1 MSEKL
6 IDFPSQ
12 IKDLASLVT
21 TVTYPYCERS
31 KELGNRIDYI
41 NNYVRDK
48 LSQVQPEI
56 MVYGIYNAGK
66 SSIINEMIG
75 ADKAVVDD
83 KPTTDKVTYYDFNGY
98 RIADTPGVGAPIA
111 HEKITQE
118 HLKKADV
125 VIFVMSST
133 GSHDKA
139 QNYERI
145 RDIYNSGKKV
155 IIVLNDKDGKL
166 NDSSDTEHT
175 IELIKLKIGQNL
187 NKVGLENKFQIIAVN
202 ALRARTARLKNNS
215 NLYLKSNMSEL
226 IDVITHEIKNSDSA
240 HKWRTTVFQIADE
253 CRKVLTELD
262 KIDQSSLSEKE
273 IKNFT
278 DLVRQQ
284 EERQRNDI
292 NSFIERK
299 MKIMSATLP
308 DTIWSQKSNQVMAQ
322 NTLKQMIDDNIQQV
336 REKLLELLR
345 HTKELLDENSVRLKI
360 QLKNTCESEELLDNV
375 NYEEEWNELI
385 ELIKEGAHS
394 PINEEFGDYRDN
406 TDGSSS
412 NSLGILTALGT
423 STVAKIAS
431 SHPYVAAAI
440 AAVSLIFSLFGKGN
454 SGPSNGELAKEHNN
468 IENARVQAE
477 MQARNELEHKC
488 RYLCMNL
495 EDKIKLAVSDCMSE
509 ASKRIITPFKE
520 LASKIQSEN
529 GKLLECIDTVK
540 QVIYNLDDI
549 GEQLKSKDGEF

>member
-1 MSEKL
+1 M
-6 IDFPSQ
+6 
-12 IKDLASLVT
+12 
-21 TVTYPYCERS
+21 
-31 KELGNRIDYI
+31 
-41 NNYVRDK
+41 
-48 LSQVQPEI
+48 
-56 MVYGIYNAGK
+56 
-66 SSIINEMIG
+66 
-75 ADKAVVDD
+75 
-83 KPTTDKVTYYDFNGY
+83 
-98 RIADTPGVGAPIA
+98 
-111 HEKITQE
+111 
-118 HLKKADV
+118 
-125 VIFVMSST
+125 
-133 GSHDKA
+133 
-139 QNYERI
+139 
-145 RDIYNSGKKV
+145 
-155 IIVLNDKDGKL
+155 
-166 NDSSDTEHT
+166 
-175 IELIKLKIGQNL
+175 
-187 NKVGLENKFQIIAVN
+187 
-202 ALRARTARLKNNS
+202 
-215 NLYLKSNMSEL
+215 
-226 IDVITHEIKNSDSA
+226 
-240 HKWRTTVFQIADE
+240 
-253 CRKVLTELD
+253 TELD

-423 STVAKIAS
+423 STIAKIAS

-440 AAVSLIFSLFGKGN
+440 VAVSLIFSLFGKGN
-454 SGPSNGELAKEHNN
+454 SGPSNEELAEEHNN

-540 QVIYNLDDI
+540 QVIYNLDGI